1 MSDLPELPESSS
13 SDSEEG
19 GPPRRSAWARLGRR
33 VTDRVREA
41 VEDVVERA
49 SEVADPDV
57 LLLRTMGGL
66 VDLSA
71 RRYALDPGAQWRAG
85 EPLKLLFAGYSG
97 TRNTGADVRVEEMIR
112 QVRHLVGD
120 LHCELSITTIDP
132 ELTRG
137 YFRTV
142 RQLELPQIFPRF
154 VFDTVHEVHGVIACE
169 GSMFKSKFANA
180 LSTFMVGALGCA
192 SAENKLSVAY
202 GGEAGDMDPELRNLV
217 GKHCQQ
223 SLVIC
228 RNEASRDVLGELG
241 VPTESGT
248 DTAWTFEPAH
258 PEVGERLL
266 RDAGWDG
273 VQKVLAIAPIN
284 AFWWPVKPDVRKGLA
299 HFATGAFAADHY
311 KSVYFHRSG
320 EDVDRA
326 QESYLSGI
334 AEGLRRFESQHDVFV
349 VLVGME
355 KLDRSACDRLE
366 ELIGRPLPRFI
377 SDEHDMYEM
386 VSMLRTCH
394 MLLSS
399 RYHAIVCS
407 MPGLVASAG
416 ITMDER
422 IANLMDDRGTP
433 ELALRVDQPALGRA
447 VHTTLTK
454 LHDDAEPLRAGIAE
468 TVVENLERMGRMGQV
483 FVDHLRERHP
493 GFPLQEELG
502 LHGDPWAHLPPL
514 SEALHR
520 LIGDVR
526 PDVLPRLKGTTRG
539 RPT

>member
-1 MSDLPELPESSS
+1 M
-13 SDSEEG
+13 
-19 GPPRRSAWARLGRR
+19 
-33 VTDRVREA
+33 
-41 VEDVVERA
+41 
-49 SEVADPDV
+49 
-57 LLLRTMGGL
+57 
-66 VDLSA
+66 
-71 RRYALDPGAQWRAG
+71 
-85 EPLKLLFAGYSG
+85 FAGYSG

-112 QVRHLVGD
+112 QIRHLLGD

-154 VFDTVHEVHGVIACE
+154 VFDAVHEVHGVIACE

-202 GGEAGDMDPELRNLV
+202 GGEAGAMDPALSDLV
-217 GKHCQQ
+217 GKHCRQ

-228 RNEASRDVLGELG
+228 RNEASREVLGALG
-241 VPTESGT
+241 VPTEAGT
-248 DTAWTFEPAH
+248 DTAWTFQPAA
-258 PEVGERLL
+258 PSTGEAML
-266 RDAGWDG
+266 RSAGWDG
-273 VQKVLAIAPIN
+273 TQKVLAIAPIN
-284 AFWWPVKPDVRKGLA
+284 AFWWPVKPDVRKGVA
-299 HFATGAFAADHY
+299 HLATGAFADDHY

-326 QESYLSGI
+326 QEAYLSGI
-334 AEGLRRFESQHDVFV
+334 ADGLRRFEADHDAFV

-355 KLDRSACDRLE
+355 KLDRSACERLE
-366 ELIGRPLPRFI
+366 VLVGRSLPQFV
-377 SDEHDMYEM
+377 SDDYDMFEM
-386 VSMLRTCH
+386 VSLLRCCD

-422 IANLMDDRGTP
+422 IANLMEDRGTP

-447 VHTTLTK
+447 VHQTLQR
-454 LHDDAEPLRAGIAE
+454 LHEDAPALREGIAG
-468 TVVENLERMGRMGQV
+468 TVVSNLERMGRMGQV
-483 FVDHLRERHP
+483 FVDHVRERHP
-493 GFPLQEELG
+493 TFPLRAELG
-502 LHGDPWAHLPPL
+502 LHGSAWAHLPPL
-514 SEALHR
+514 HPG
-520 LIGDVR
+520 LIDLVRQVR
-526 PDVLPRLKGTTRG
+526 PDVVDELRVA
-539 RPT
+539 

>member
-1 MSDLPELPESSS
+1 MSDLPELVSDLDTDGASA
-13 SDSEEG
+13 DSE
-19 GPPRRSAWARLGRR
+19 PSRRSLFERLGRR
-33 VTDRVREA
+33 VRDRVR
-41 VEDVVERA
+41 DVVEEA
-49 SEVADPDV
+49 VDKAAEVADPDV
-57 LLLRTMGGL
+57 LLLRSMGAL

-71 RRYALDPGAQWRAG
+71 RRYALDPGEQWKPG

-97 TRNTGADVRVEEMIR
+97 TRNTGADVRVEEMVR
-112 QVRHLVGD
+112 QIRHLLGD

-142 RQLELPQIFPRF
+142 RQLVLPQIFPRF
-154 VFDTVHEVHGVIACE
+154 VFDTVHEVHGVVACE

-192 SAENKLSVAY
+192 SAENKLSIAY
-202 GGEAGDMDPELRNLV
+202 GGEAGAMDPELRKLV
-217 GKHCQQ
+217 AKHCQQ

-248 DTAWTFEPAH
+248 DTAWTFEPA
-258 PEVGERLL
+258 PPAVGERML
-266 RDAGWDG
+266 RGAGWDG
-273 VQKVLAIAPIN
+273 HKKVLAIAPIN
-284 AFWWPVKPDVRKGLA
+284 AFWWPVKPDVKKGLA
-299 HFATGAFAADHY
+299 HFTTGAYAADHY

-320 EDVDRA
+320 EDVDKA
-326 QESYLSGI
+326 QEAYLSGI
-334 AEGLRRFESQHDVFV
+334 ADGLRRFEAEHDVFV

-355 KLDRSACDRLE
+355 KLDRSACDRLA
-366 ELIGRPLPRFI
+366 ELVGRPLPMFV
-377 SDEHDMYEM
+377 SDDHDMFEM
-386 VSMLRTCH
+386 VSLLRRCD

-416 ITMDER
+416 VTMDER

-447 VHTTLTK
+447 VHKTLLR
-454 LHDDAEPLRAGIAE
+454 LHDDAAALQDGIAR
-468 TVVENLERMGRMGQV
+468 TVVVNLERMGRMGQI
-483 FVDHLRERHP
+483 FVDHVRARHPELPLRE
-493 GFPLQEELG
+493 QLG
-502 LHGDPWAHLPPL
+502 MHGDPWAHLPPL
-514 SEALHR
+514 SKDVQG
-520 LIGDVR
+520 LIARVR
-526 PDVLPRLKGTTRG
+526 G
-539 RPT
+539 